1 MTDYRWYKRIN
12 PVAKAMLQGRR
23 SPQDKEIYHMDYND
37 GVYINILN
45 GEVEYDNDDYYKLGK
60 KEK

>member
-12 PVAKAMLQGRR
+12 PVEMAMLQGRR
-23 SPQDKEIYHMDYND
+23 SPQDKSIYHMDYND